1 MLGNSFLCILNYNI
15 PTIAESFDPTN
26 KACPWLLSHSHVFD
40 RSACSTVSS
49 RTETS
54 FVPELAVAPSIG
66 DGTGQRSRIDGV
78 TLTIGAENVDI
89 QPDAFSLIQRGTD
102 IVIPVTF
109 DSSVNADGNTE
120 VVLGFSGDLT
130 RAAGALIDGF
140 YELTIDATK
149 ISSNGYTLDL
159 DGDSST
165 DDSLIIG
172 DDEADGLFARYGDWT
187 GDGILNVFDLL
198 EFRKTYGKNPGDAG
212 YNETLDFDTSGVGI
226 FDLLEF
232 RKRFGEPAM
241 NF

>member
-1 MLGNSFLCILNYNI
+1 
-15 PTIAESFDPTN
+15 
-26 KACPWLLSHSHVFD
+26 
-40 RSACSTVSS
+40 
-49 RTETS
+49 
-54 FVPELAVAPSIG
+54 
-66 DGTGQRSRIDGV
+66 
-78 TLTIGAENVDI
+78 
-89 QPDAFSLIQRGTD
+89 
-102 IVIPVTF
+102 
-109 DSSVNADGNTE
+109 
-120 VVLGFSGDLT
+120 VLGFSGDLT